1 MDTRKVTSSK
11 LVLYSFLFLSALSL
25 ASASS
30 DRFSVKDSLS
40 HFKPQLQDKLNY
52 TFMPNMS
59 QKANVSSFGLAFLK
73 GMQADKL
80 FGINSTLCFKS
91 LVGFYFDQITAY
103 QIKTHYGDF
112 DDILFNTTG
121 LISNFSQSMMICTDA
136 TADIFVYLEK
146 QFDQFD
152 NVALYGMALFQHI
165 VANIMNFNSIYQS
178 MLTDTTITFNTTDVM
193 YQMGKIVYIV
203 IQVPPVQNSALQR
216 LGARYTQQSP
226 LEEVSVSETMFVS
239 QQ

>member
-11 LVLYSFLFLSALSL
+11 LVLYSFLLLSALSQ

-40 HFKPQLQDKLNY
+40 QFKPMLQDKLNY

-59 QKANVSSFGLAFLK
+59 QKANVTSFGLAFLK

-80 FGINSTLCFKS
+80 FGVNSTLCFKS
-91 LVGFYFDQITAY
+91 IVGFYFDQITAY
-103 QIKTHYGDF
+103 EIKTHYADF
-112 DDILFNTTG
+112 DDILFNTTA

-136 TADIFVYLEK
+136 TSDMAIYLSK

-152 NVALYGMALFQHI
+152 NVALYGMAFFQHI
-165 VANIMNFNSIYQS
+165 VANIMNFNSIYQN
-178 MLTDTTITFNTTDVM
+178 MLTDTTITFNNTDVM
-193 YQMGKIVYIV
+193 YQLGKVVYIL
-203 IQVPPVQNSALQR
+203 IQVPPV
-216 LGARYTQQSP
+216 
-226 LEEVSVSETMFVS
+226 
-239 QQ
+239 